1 MRNAILALVA
11 VASVATTSQAQ
22 QESSVITDKVV
33 TGQAHSSIYVLQR
46 EASADQSPQA
56 VFDKVKVLEPGI
68 AIEMRITKNAPY
80 SGEATTESVQVLP
93 DGNRIVHRNAT
104 RVYRD
109 SAGRTRRETLDA
121 DGQVTTVAI
130 SDPSTG
136 ESFVFDPKGGKVSRS
151 IVTRTK
157 TRAEGVSIAHEGETL
172 VVTTDGQPGVTQDV
186 TSHVVLTRKGEGAF
200 VGHVAS
206 ADAKTPVSKEDLGQQ
221 TIEGLTANGTRLT
234 TIIPAGTVGNEQPIK
249 VVSEEWTS
257 PDLQVLVL
265 TRHSDPRTGDT
276 TYRLSNVVRGEQARS
291 LFDSP
296 VPPPPAPVK

>member
-22 QESSVITDKVV
+22 QESSAITDKVV
-33 TGQAHSSIYVLQR
+33 TGQAHSSIYVMQR

-93 DGNRIVHRNAT
+93 DGNRIMHRNAT

-121 DGQVTTVAI
+121 GGQVTTVAI

-157 TRAEGVSIAHEGETL
+157 TRAEGVPIAYEGDTL

-186 TSHVVLTRKGEGAF
+186 TSHVVLTRQGEGAF
-200 VGHVAS
+200 VGRVAS
-206 ADAKTPVSKEDLGQQ
+206 GDAKTPVSKEDLGQQ
-221 TIEGLTANGTRLT
+221 TVEGLTANGMRLT
-234 TIIPAGTVGNEQPIK
+234 TIIPAGAIGNEQSIK

-291 LFDSP
+291 LFDPP